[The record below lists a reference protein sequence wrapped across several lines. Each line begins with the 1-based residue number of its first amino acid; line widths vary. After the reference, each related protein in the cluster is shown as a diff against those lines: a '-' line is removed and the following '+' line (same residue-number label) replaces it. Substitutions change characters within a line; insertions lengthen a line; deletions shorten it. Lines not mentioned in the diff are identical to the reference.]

1 VYVEQAV
8 DAAVHQTPWR
18 AFLLAEVAHPS
29 NAGPGDAAQLEG
41 VPGVGEE
48 GNGRLVGIRAVL
60 VDVQVA
66 GVAAVADAAGELG

>member
-1 VYVEQAV
+1 MYVEQAA
-8 DAAVHQTPWR
+8 DAAVHQTPGR
-18 AFLLAEVAHPS
+18 ASLPAEVAHPS
-29 NAGPGDAAQLEG
+29 NTGPGDAPQREG

-48 GNGRLVGIRAVL
+48 GYGRLEVIRAGR